1 MQTDIEI
8 PKPDMKFI
16 KAMFLPKSE
25 TISMG
30 THLIAVPIVF
40 AVGLLAE
47 AWVIVAIF
55 ALMFLGITIAALWF
69 AHSSSEIQS
78 RKEIQKRK
86 IDVVDKHFNDML
98 RIECPYCK
106 TIYRP
111 NEPACPN
118 CKASIK
124 TVIFPEMPE

>member
-1 MQTDIEI
+1 MD
-8 PKPDMKFI
+8 
-16 KAMFLPKSE
+16 
-25 TISMG
+25 
-30 THLIAVPIVF
+30 THMIAAFVAFGVEL
-40 AVGLLAE
+40 AAE
-47 AWVIVAIF
+47 AWVIVGIF

-69 AHSSSEIQS
+69 AHSSSKMQS
-78 RKEIQKRK
+78 REEIQKRK
-86 IDVVDKHFNDML
+86 IEVVDKHYNDML

-118 CKASIK
+118 CKASVK